1 MVMVAKVVGGREG
14 NDERII
20 LPPTAGDEMAAVLSP
35 AIQLMPEKP
44 EQSYNC
50 RLFKRKGIRPY
61 PPGIG
66 RCRSD
71 AIHELK

>member
-44 EQSYNC
+44 E
-50 RLFKRKGIRPY
+50 RLITAGCSNGKVLGRIRPESAAAA
-61 PPGIG
+61 PD
-66 RCRSD
+66 RSTS
-71 AIHELK
+71 